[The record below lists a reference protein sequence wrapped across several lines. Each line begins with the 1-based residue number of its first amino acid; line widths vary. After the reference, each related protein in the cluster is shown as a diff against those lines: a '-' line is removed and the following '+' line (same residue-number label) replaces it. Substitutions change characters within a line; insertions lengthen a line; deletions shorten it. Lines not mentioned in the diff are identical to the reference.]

1 MTDRVFKPGEEKE
14 AQAELAKHDTR
25 VLFDGRTVVI
35 ESVFHTIVD
44 ANILASRLRE
54 ACAGPKLRL
63 NVGTV
68 TRRASD
74 YSIVVK
80 SFVNTDEPAEDVG
93 ARVAAI
99 SPKPSRVTAGIA
111 NAREAAKIWTE
122 LERVKDGAASE

>member
-1 MTDRVFKPGEEKE
+1 MTDRIFKPGEEKE
-14 AQAELAKHDTR
+14 AEAELRKHDTR

-63 NVGTV
+63 NVGAV
-68 TRRASD
+68 TRRSSD
-74 YSIVVK
+74 YAITVK
-80 SFVNTDEPAEDVG
+80 SFINTDEPAEEVG

-99 SPKPSRVTAGIA
+99 SPKPTKVTSGLADP
-111 NAREAAKIWTE
+111 REAAKIWAE
-122 LERVKDGAASE
+122 LTRVKEGPDR

>member
-1 MTDRVFKPGEEKE
+1 MTDRVFGTGEEK
-14 AQAELAKHDTR
+14 QAAEELAKHDTR
-25 VLFDGRTVVI
+25 VLFDGRTVVV

-68 TRRASD
+68 TRRAKD
-74 YSIVVK
+74 YSICVK
-80 SFVNTDEPAEDVG
+80 SFINTDEPAEEVG

-99 SPKPSRVTAGIA
+99 SPKPTKVTAGLA
-111 NAREAAKIWTE
+111 DPREAAKIWAE
-122 LERVKDGAASE
+122 LTRLKEGGDR

>member
-1 MTDRVFKPGEEKE
+1 VADRVFGPGEEKE
-14 AQAELAKHDTR
+14 AAAALREHDTR

-44 ANILASRLRE
+44 ANILAGRLRE

-74 YSIVVK
+74 YAIVVK
-80 SFVNTDEPAEDVG
+80 SFINTDEPAEEVG
-93 ARVAAI
+93 ARVAAL
-99 SPKPSRVTAGIA
+99 SPKPTKVAAGLA
-111 NAREAAKIWTE
+111 DPREAAKIWAE
-122 LERVKDGAASE
+122 LTRVKDGGV